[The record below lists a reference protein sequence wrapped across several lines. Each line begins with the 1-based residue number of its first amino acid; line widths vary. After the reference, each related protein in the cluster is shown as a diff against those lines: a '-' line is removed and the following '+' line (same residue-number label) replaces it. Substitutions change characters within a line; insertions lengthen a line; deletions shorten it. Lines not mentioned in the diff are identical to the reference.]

1 MASRHTPP
9 AAIREDSRAAEML
22 RSAPSSKPRT
32 QLPDIL
38 ISRRVEIALV
48 ALAVLA
54 TGCWLFIYRWY
65 SVFDHA
71 SEPFF
76 AFEKLPGRFDSPA
89 LRWTELLFLTISAIY
104 ACGYWAIRSAAHISP
119 VIKLAVIAL
128 IVGPATINVV
138 LYPVGALDVFNYM
151 VELRLAYHYDQN
163 PYLVTI
169 SQYPADPFA
178 EYAFLKRVPLFYGP
192 VWLLMSGLPVLVVGL
207 DDVIQLLLALKV
219 FNLLVLAVTALMIAA
234 YQSSEKRRWLAF
246 YAFLANPLVLFEGV
260 ANAHNDVLMT
270 GFLVASVLALQRGSA
285 LAVPLLI
292 ASVLVKFFTVVA
304 LPLVGLYLII
314 NRWGWRKMAV
324 SGVVS
329 LAVVI
334 VAFAPF
340 WDGMATIDG
349 LRDGIR
355 LSQDME
361 HVSPFSLAQQYV
373 ERRNGEDAVPAV
385 RQVATIVFLAF
396 ALVVGWRMARG
407 RHIVASMV
415 AMLLLFSLLL
425 TNLYSWY
432 LIPIVALLALRR
444 DAPGTAYLFVATT
457 LGLAYYPLY
466 VYAHFNTEWSRL
478 QVHLFLSLFLTVPMV
493 IYLVVDTR
501 WSSRQ
506 NPPRHQRADAATVVT
521 VE

>member
-1 MASRHTPP
+1 MASRHKMP
-9 AAIREDSRAAEML
+9 AGIRGFARAPDVFHRRRSWKLNGQSSAAVESRWA
-22 RSAPSSKPRT
+22 
-32 QLPDIL
+32 
-38 ISRRVEIALV
+38 EIALV
-48 ALAVLA
+48 TLAMLA

-65 SVFDHA
+65 SLFDHA
-71 SEPFF
+71 SEPYF
-76 AFEKLPGRFDSPA
+76 AFEKLPGRFGSPA
-89 LRWTELLFLTISAIY
+89 LRWTEVLFLVIAAIY
-104 ACGYWAIRSAAHISP
+104 IAGYWVIRSAPRISP
-119 VIKLAVIAL
+119 VVKLAVIAL
-128 IVGPATINVV
+128 IVGPATINVF

-151 VELRLAYHYDQN
+151 VELRLAYYYGDN

-169 SQYPADPFA
+169 SQYQGDPFA
-178 EYAFLKRVPLFYGP
+178 KYAFLNRVPLFYGP

-219 FNLLVLAVTALMIAA
+219 FNLLVLAVTAVMIAA
-234 YQSSEKRRWLAF
+234 YQSNEKRGWVAF

-260 ANAHNDVLMT
+260 ANAHNDALMT
-270 GFLVASVLALQRGSA
+270 GFLVASILASQRRSA
-285 LAVPLLI
+285 LAVPLLV
-292 ASVLVKFFTVVA
+292 ASILVKFFTVVA

-329 LAVVI
+329 LAVAI
-334 VAFAPF
+334 GAFAPF

-349 LRDGIR
+349 LRTGIR

-361 HVSPFSLAQQYV
+361 HVSPLSLAQQYV
-373 ERRNGEDAVPAV
+373 ERRRGEDAVPAV

-407 RHIVASMV
+407 RHIVASLV
-415 AMLLLFSLLL
+415 TMLLLFSLLL

-444 DAPGTAYLFVATT
+444 DGPGTAYLFVATT

-466 VYAHFNTEWSRL
+466 VYAHFNTDWSRL

-493 IYLVVDTR
+493 IYLVVETW

-506 NPPRHQRADAATVVT
+506 NRAIHQRTEAATVVT
-521 VE
+521 AG